1 MLDKT
6 KTDKNLGLKIHNFL
20 LDTGVETPTIDTSY
34 NDEHKL
40 NLIETKFSDIMHI
53 LGLNLN
59 DDSLKETPR
68 RMSKMYVNELFW
80 GLNPENFPKI
90 TTVENKMKYDEM
102 LIEKNIKVNSVCE
115 HHFVTIWGDAHVA
128 YIPKHKVIGLSKL
141 NRVVEYFSRRPQ
153 IQERLTEQIYYALK
167 YILETDDIAIVIAA
181 DHFCVKSRGVE
192 DINSH
197 TITSKLG
204 GGFMSNNILRQEFI
218 NFIK

>member
-6 KTDKNLGLKIHNFL
+6 KTDKNLGLKIHKFL

-141 NRVVEYFSRRPQ
+141 NRVVEYFSRGPQ